1 MMDKTAGKHDEQDD
15 RMAGHNDLNPWNR
28 NSSVDVL
35 ALNYLHS
42 PPDTFI

>member
-35 ALNYLHS
+35 CAGTELPTL
-42 PPDTFI
+42 PT